1 MLNEREA
8 SLLSDR
14 PDAVAAARAL
24 AERGCL
30 VIVTRG
36 DRGVV
41 AVEPGGRCHETEAVP
56 VHAPDTVGAGDLFT
70 AAWLWADL
78 ASRPL
83 DESLAVATSY
93 AAWSLAAPGSR
104 QKGLSRAA
112 FLEAAGLSGDH
123 GGWMREGSMTL

>member
-1 MLNEREA
+1 M
-8 SLLSDR
+8 LLSDR

-41 AVEPGGRCHETEAVP
+41 AVEPDGACHETEAVP

-78 ASRPL
+78 AGRPL
-83 DESLAVATSY
+83 DESLSIATSY

-112 FLEAAGLSGDH
+112 FVEAAGIRGDVE
-123 GGWMREGSMTL
+123 GWMREGRR